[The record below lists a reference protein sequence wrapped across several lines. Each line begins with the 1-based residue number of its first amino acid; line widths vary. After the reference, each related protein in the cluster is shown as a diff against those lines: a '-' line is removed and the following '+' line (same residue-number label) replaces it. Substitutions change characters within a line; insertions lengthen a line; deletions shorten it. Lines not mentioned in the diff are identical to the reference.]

1 MPLTVETGAP
11 NQGNTFIDVAF
22 LDEYLSDRGYSIDV
36 AKEPLLFRSY
46 DVISRLNWIQSH
58 AEAFD
63 VTDQM
68 KKAQAEIAYQ
78 MSLGFVPES
87 GSVQKIKKEKVD
99 VLETEYFETD
109 LNSGI
114 DLYPTAKSY
123 ISDLIHD
130 GSASSS
136 NVGNVE
142 LI

>member
-11 NQGNTFIDVAF
+11 TEGNTFVDVAF
-22 LDEYLSDRGYSIDV
+22 LDEYLTDRGYSIDV
-36 AKEPLLFRSY
+36 AKEPLLFRSF
-46 DVISRLNWIQSH
+46 DILSGLNWIASH

-63 VTDQM
+63 VTNGM

-78 MSLGFVPES
+78 ISLGVVPES

-99 VLETEYFETD
+99 VLEVEYFETD

-114 DLYPTAKSY
+114 FLYPTARSY

-130 GSASSS
+130 SSS
-136 NVGNVE
+136 SSSDVGNVE